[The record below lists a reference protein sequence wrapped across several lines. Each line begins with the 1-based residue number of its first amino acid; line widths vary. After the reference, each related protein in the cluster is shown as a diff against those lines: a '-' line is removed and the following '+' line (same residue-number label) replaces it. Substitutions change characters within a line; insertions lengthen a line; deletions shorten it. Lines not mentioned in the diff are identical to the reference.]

1 MQLVLID
8 VFTYLITRMILDNEW
23 LNQLTREELLDLA
36 DRLITSLD
44 CRKFSATQ
52 EILDEYQN
60 KYEY

>member
-1 MQLVLID
+1 M
-8 VFTYLITRMILDNEW
+8 FTYLITRMILDNEW

>member
-23 LNQLTREELLDLA
+23 LNQLTRKELLYLA

-44 CRKFSATQ
+44 CREFSATQ
-52 EILDEYQN
+52 KILDEYQN

>member
-1 MQLVLID
+1 MKL
-8 VFTYLITRMILDNEW
+8 LDNEW

-44 CRKFSATQ
+44 CREFSATQ

>member
-44 CRKFSATQ
+44 CREFSATQ
-52 EILDEYQN
+52 DILDKYQN

>member
-1 MQLVLID
+1 LVLID